1 MTTRE
6 YLSSYLHYKGEIE
19 AKDNLVYE
27 IEELLAGGGMKGMQ
41 YSERVQTS
49 KNYNPSFVKLYEQL
63 ERISEARTREL
74 AEMHIRKDEIVARVW
89 AMENDKFS
97 NVLQKRYIEGKS
109 FKTIAEEM
117 FYDEGSVRHLVC
129 KAVKQFDKLY
139 GQYYENE

>member
-6 YLSSYLHYKGEIE
+6 YLSSYLHYKRAIE

-74 AEMHIRKDEIVARVW
+74 VEMYIRKDEIVARVW
-89 AMENDKFS
+89 AVNDDKFS
-97 NVLQKRYIEGKS
+97 NVLHKRYIEGKNP
-109 FKTIAEEM
+109 KEIAKEM
-117 FYDEGSVRHLVC
+117 HYEEGSIRNLLC
-129 KAVKQFDKLY
+129 DAVKQFDKLY
-139 GQYYENE
+139 KQYYEKL

>member
-6 YLSSYLHYKGEIE
+6 YLSSYLHYKGAIK
-19 AKDNLVYE
+19 AKENLVYE

-63 ERISEARTREL
+63 ERIAEARTQEL

-89 AMENDKFS
+89 AMDDDRFS
-97 NVLQKRYIEGKS
+97 NVLHKRYIEGKN
-109 FKTIAEEM
+109 FKDIAKEM
-117 FYDEGSVRHLVC
+117 IYDEGSVRNLLC
-129 KAVKQFDKLY
+129 DAVKQFDKLY
-139 GQYYENE
+139 KQYYEKL